1 MAEHPANDW
10 DFDDPTEEA
19 FQEWFNDLCGGFS
32 FRSEWF
38 FEDAEV
44 EDEKT
49 RKDLMY
55 KWVHSA
61 FVAGYNARISP
72 EKGDF
77 YLDEKSGT
85 RYVNRGWEIVTVD
98 GIE

>member
-1 MAEHPANDW
+1 MTHPTKDW
-10 DFDDPTEEA
+10 DFDDKIEEA

-32 FRSEWF
+32 FRSEWL
-38 FEDAEV
+38 DGDCEV

-61 FVAGYNARISP
+61 FVMGYNTGRCS
-72 EKGDF
+72 KT
-77 YLDEKSGT
+77 DE
-85 RYVNRGWEIVTVD
+85 
-98 GIE
+98 